1 MSASIIDNEEFGW
14 IRSTGFLVSL
24 YNGRAFSDDAG
35 MTIRYIRHFDSGFA
49 AGLPTATREDFLRL
63 PLMLK

>member
-1 MSASIIDNEEFGW
+1 
-14 IRSTGFLVSL
+14 
-24 YNGRAFSDDAG
+24 

-49 AGLPTATREDFLRL
+49 AGLLTATREDFLRL